1 MSFFNN
7 ILKVFLGD
15 KSKKDLKK
23 FQPLVEKIN
32 LEYEKIQSLSN
43 DDLREKT
50 SLLKNKINESR
61 QNEDKQIIKIKNEI
75 KNEND
80 FDKKDTLY
88 KEIDLIEKEAS
99 VKVKECL
106 NSILPESFAVMKE
119 TASRFF
125 HNTKIIVKANEKDRA
140 LSQNCDYVYL
150 ENENAVWLNEWNAAG
165 KKILWI

>member
-32 LEYEKIQSLSN
+32 LEYKKIQSLSN
-43 DDLREKT
+43 DDLRKKT
-50 SLLKNKINESR
+50 SLLKKKINESR

-80 FDKKDTLY
+80 FDKKDSLY

-99 VKVKECL
+99 IKVK
-106 NSILPESFAVMKE
+106 
-119 TASRFF
+119 
-125 HNTKIIVKANEKDRA
+125 
-140 LSQNCDYVYL
+140 
-150 ENENAVWLNEWNAAG
+150 
-165 KKILWI
+165 